1 VTLIHGDGIG
11 PEMMFHIKETLRHV
25 RAPVEFEDILL
36 NSASASEGLV
46 EQAILA
52 IKRNGAA
59 LKGNIET
66 NHNNPVSASV
76 NVLLR

>member
-1 VTLIHGDGIG
+1 MG
-11 PEMMFHIKETLRHV
+11 PEMMFHVKETLRHV

-36 NSASASEGLV
+36 NSASASESLV

-52 IKRNGAA
+52 IKRNGAG